1 MSEETK
7 KQYELFDIDRKDF
20 ITKKVMNK
28 TTNKHIKAV
37 SRVQALNE
45 SLSQK
50 ARAKYATQAGLPK
63 KPIRNENDKIIG
75 YEHDLDN
82 VYDELTASAA
92 LAEVLFKDCPKLLE
106 VKGES
111 VSIVD
116 EELFDALDAGV
127 VNRCFLDFQMQ
138 RRGTPTS
145 LHL

>member
-20 ITKKVMNK
+20 ITKFVMNK

-37 SRVQALNE
+37 AKVQALNE
-45 SLSQK
+45 SLTPES
-50 ARAKYATQAGLPK
+50 RAKYATQAGLEK
-63 KPIRNENDKIIG
+63 KPIKNSDDKIIG

-82 VYDELTASAA
+82 VYDELTVSAA
-92 LAEVLFKDCPKLLE
+92 LAEALFKGFPKLLE
-106 VKGES
+106 VKGET
-111 VSIVD
+111 VSIID

-127 VNRCFLDFQMQ
+127 VNRCFLDFRMQ
-138 RRGTPTS
+138 QRGTPTS